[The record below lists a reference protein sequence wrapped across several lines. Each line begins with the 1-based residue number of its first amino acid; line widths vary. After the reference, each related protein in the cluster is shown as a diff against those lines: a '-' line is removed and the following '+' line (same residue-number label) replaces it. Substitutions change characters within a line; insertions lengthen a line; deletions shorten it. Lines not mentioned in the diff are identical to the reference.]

1 MSCCHITELKLLQDI
16 NVYCIDVLGKLYSL
30 QYVFVHKAA
39 YNHCYMNKT
48 FGHNEQNPI
57 LRYNNKPV
65 PLTGDGNIE
74 MTYLKALIDL
84 QPKKYGISTW
94 LHKTGVYKYTIK
106 HNLTA
111 GVSEV
116 LHIGEI
122 TKQMGSQIEQKLHDM
137 WFTTFCDLS

>member
-1 MSCCHITELKLLQDI
+1 
-16 NVYCIDVLGKLYSL
+16 
-30 QYVFVHKAA
+30 
-39 YNHCYMNKT
+39 MNKT

>member
-1 MSCCHITELKLLQDI
+1 
-16 NVYCIDVLGKLYSL
+16 
-30 QYVFVHKAA
+30 
-39 YNHCYMNKT
+39 MNKT
-48 FGHNEQNPI
+48 FRHNEQNPI

-74 MTYLKALIDL
+74 ITYLKALIDL

-94 LHKTGVYKYTIK
+94 LHNTGVYKYTIK

-116 LHIGEI
+116 LHTGEI